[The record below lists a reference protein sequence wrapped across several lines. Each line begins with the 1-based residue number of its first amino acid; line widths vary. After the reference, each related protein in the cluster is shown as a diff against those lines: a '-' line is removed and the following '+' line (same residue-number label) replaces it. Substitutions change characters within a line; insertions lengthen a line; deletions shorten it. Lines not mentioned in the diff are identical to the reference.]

1 MIKAI
6 ETRYAGCRFR
16 SRLEARWAVLFNALD
31 IPWEY
36 EPQGFENRSWCDCD
50 TPEAE
55 LFDGRRNCSGR
66 HERYLPDFWL
76 PESKT
81 WVEVKGD
88 EESLLKKASLYAEA
102 IDFHGF
108 LPHVTDS
115 GYGSDRG
122 LLILGPIPRDYEA
135 RLDRPVHSIL
145 QHRKGVI
152 RNWASFTPGVGALVL
167 AESRDYSSAPD
178 LPDPGEHPFTG
189 TSWLNAS
196 TPDHRLH
203 DAYTAAR
210 CARFEHGE
218 SGA

>member
-16 SRLEARWAVLFNALD
+16 SRLEARWAVFLNALD

-36 EPQGFENRSWCDCD
+36 EPQGFENRSCGDCD

-88 EESLLKKASLYAEA
+88 EGSLLKKSSLYADA
-102 IDFHGF
+102 IDFGGF

-122 LLILGPIPRDYEA
+122 LLILGPVPRDYDPS
-135 RLDRPVHSIL
+135 LDHPLHSIL
-145 QHRKGVI
+145 QHRKGVV
-152 RNWASFTPGVGALVL
+152 RNWASFTPGCGSVVH
-167 AESRDYSSAPD
+167 AEGDAYSSAPD
-178 LPDPGEHPFTG
+178 LPDPGPFPFTG
-189 TSWLNAS
+189 TAFADSLVA
-196 TPDHRLH
+196 DHRLH
-203 DAYTAAR
+203 RAYTAAR
-210 CARFEHGE
+210 SARFEHGE